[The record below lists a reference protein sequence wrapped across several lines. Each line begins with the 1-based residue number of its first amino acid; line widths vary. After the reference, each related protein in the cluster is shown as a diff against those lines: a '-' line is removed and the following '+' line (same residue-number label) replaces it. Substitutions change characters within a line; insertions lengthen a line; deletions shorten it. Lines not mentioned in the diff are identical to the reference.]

1 MPVPSPL
8 AIVEAEGHSRCM
20 SKVCVLLAPGFEEI
34 EAVTVID
41 VLRRAEVETTIVGV
55 ESLSVTGSHGITVAA
70 DALLGDVGD
79 VVWDAVVL
87 PGGMPG
93 AAHLRDSEAVQAL
106 LKLQRERGGHLAAI
120 CAAPIALSK
129 AGLLEGKNVTSYPTF
144 ADQLSCGEYLEDP
157 VVVDGVLITSR
168 APGTALRFALQ
179 LVAEIEGGD
188 TAQRL
193 AESMLV
199 YRSE

>member
-1 MPVPSPL
+1 
-8 AIVEAEGHSRCM
+8 M

-41 VLRRAEVETTIVGV
+41 VLRRAGIETRIVGV
-55 ESLSVTGSHGITVAA
+55 ESLSVTGSHDITVGA
-70 DALLGDVGD
+70 DALLSDVGD
-79 VVWDAVVL
+79 VAWDAVVL

-93 AAHLRDSEAVQAL
+93 AAHLRDSPAVQSL
-106 LKLQRERGGHLAAI
+106 LKSQHQRGGRLAAI
-120 CAAPIALSK
+120 CAAPIALSQ
-129 AGLLEGKNVTSYPTF
+129 AGLLEGKNATSYPTF
-144 ADQLSCGEYLEDP
+144 ADQLSCGEYLDDP

-179 LVAEIEGGD
+179 LVAEIEGGA

-193 AESMLV
+193 ADGMLV
-199 YRSE
+199 YRSD